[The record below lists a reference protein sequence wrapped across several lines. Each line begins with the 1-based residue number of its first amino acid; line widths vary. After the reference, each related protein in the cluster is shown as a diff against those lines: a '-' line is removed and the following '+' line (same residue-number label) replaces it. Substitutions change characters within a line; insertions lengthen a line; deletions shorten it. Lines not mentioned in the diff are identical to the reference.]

1 MGQLRHNPRGN
12 LWQALAMAGMLALAG
27 GSPRAQ
33 SIAPAVGA
41 QPGPR
46 PPAQDVRRARQ
57 AYEQGLRAERAG
69 DWEFA
74 YAAQTEAE
82 AYAPPVLEYQLHRAL
97 DRFRLVQQYTDR
109 AEREWIAN
117 EPATA
122 RSDLLRALELD
133 PGYEVAQERLAE
145 LEPQGIATAAEHDP
159 KLAGAPRVQPQPGTR
174 SFDYRGT
181 TRGAYEEIGRQFGIT
196 ASFDPELVDRQV
208 RLRVPEVDFSTAML
222 VLGEE
227 THTFWRAVDA
237 NTVFV
242 AEDTPAKRKQYVVE
256 IERSFILPASIASE
270 QMNDTLRAVREIA
283 GVSRAQLDIS
293 SRTLTLRDTP
303 ENIALAKA
311 LLDEIEQSHGELLLE
326 IEILEVDHSLS
337 RQLGITPPS
346 SASTFTLSRN
356 QIQSLMQAENN
367 GTLIQAIEAIFASL
381 NPALAAAGSSAL
393 FPSVLAFGGGDTTFL
408 ATVPGATANFGETL
422 SQVRHAQRIMLRA
435 IDGQPAKL
443 FVGERYPITLAA
455 YSASLGSTATQFSA
469 SILPGEFPRTD
480 YATGTA
486 PDAVITTEFTS
497 DGKVDLATANFT
509 ANTVSILLGNGD
521 GTFATHVDVAVG
533 HGPTALVAADFN
545 GDGKTDLAVTN
556 QTDGTVSILL
566 GNGDGTFATPTT
578 LTLPTGALPAAILAG
593 SFTSSGH
600 VDLAV
605 VNSGTNSVSIFL
617 GNGDGT
623 FAAPTTLTTG
633 TTPVAIASG
642 DFNADGHLDLAVV
655 NQADNTV
662 SIFLGNGDG
671 TFKPSVTYATGT
683 KPSGIAVADFN
694 GDGRPDLVV
703 TNQTDGTVSVLLG
716 NGDGTFG
723 AQTATN
729 VGSGPVGIVEGDLA
743 GNGLPAVA
751 VANSASNSLTV
762 LEGNGQGG
770 FLGRLDIST
779 GNDPVSIA
787 AGVFSG
793 SGTLDLAVA
802 AESSNVV
809 SVILNTSLAQLSPSV
824 PLTSYP
830 GSEYID
836 LGLKVQVTPRLNG
849 DSDVTLHLQFD
860 ISSLQGSSVNLIPVL
875 NNRTIDQTVRLRENQ
890 TSLFMGILQSNEM
903 RAIESLPW
911 VGQTAAGALLQGNNT
926 QNSDSDFL
934 ILVTPR
940 QLRLAPHSGRP
951 IYAGSGESG
960 PGSHP

>member
-1 MGQLRHNPRGN
+1 M
-12 LWQALAMAGMLALAG
+12 
-27 GSPRAQ
+27 
-33 SIAPAVGA
+33 
-41 QPGPR
+41 
-46 PPAQDVRRARQ
+46 
-57 AYEQGLRAERAG
+57 
-69 DWEFA
+69 
-74 YAAQTEAE
+74 
-82 AYAPPVLEYQLHRAL
+82 
-97 DRFRLVQQYTDR
+97 
-109 AEREWIAN
+109 
-117 EPATA
+117 
-122 RSDLLRALELD
+122 
-133 PGYEVAQERLAE
+133 
-145 LEPQGIATAAEHDP
+145 
-159 KLAGAPRVQPQPGTR
+159 
-174 SFDYRGT
+174 
-181 TRGAYEEIGRQFGIT
+181 
-196 ASFDPELVDRQV
+196 
-208 RLRVPEVDFSTAML
+208 
-222 VLGEE
+222 
-227 THTFWRAVDA
+227 
-237 NTVFV
+237 
-242 AEDTPAKRKQYVVE
+242 
-256 IERSFILPASIASE
+256 
-270 QMNDTLRAVREIA
+270 
-283 GVSRAQLDIS
+283 
-293 SRTLTLRDTP
+293 
-303 ENIALAKA
+303 
-311 LLDEIEQSHGELLLE
+311 
-326 IEILEVDHSLS
+326 
-337 RQLGITPPS
+337 
-346 SASTFTLSRN
+346 
-356 QIQSLMQAENN
+356 
-367 GTLIQAIEAIFASL
+367 
-381 NPALAAAGSSAL
+381 
-393 FPSVLAFGGGDTTFL
+393 FPSVLAFGGGSTTFL
-408 ATVPGATANFGETL
+408 ATVPGARADFGETI

-435 IDGQPAKL
+435 VDGQPAKL

-486 PDAVITTEFTS
+486 PDAVISADFTA

-521 GTFATHVDVAVG
+521 GTFAAHADVAVG
-533 HGPTALVAADFN
+533 HGPTALVPADFN
-545 GDGKTDLAVTN
+545 ADGKTDLAVTN

-566 GNGDGTFATPTT
+566 GNGDGTFAAPAT

-593 SFTSSGH
+593 NFTNSGH
-600 VDLAV
+600 LDLAV

-623 FAAPTTLTTG
+623 FTAAPTPTLTTG

-671 TFKPSVTYATGT
+671 TFKPGVTYATGT

-694 GDGRPDLVV
+694 SDARPDLVV

-723 AQTATN
+723 AGTATN
-729 VGSGPVGIVEGDLA
+729 VGTGPIGIVEGDLA

-751 VANSASNSLTV
+751 VANSGSNSLTV

-787 AGVFSG
+787 AAVLTAG
-793 SGTLDLAVA
+793 GTLDLAVA

-809 SVILNTSLAQLSPSV
+809 SVILNTSLAQLSPNA

-860 ISSLQGSSVNLIPVL
+860 ISSLEGSSVNLIPIL

-903 RAIESLPW
+903 RSIESLPW

-940 QLRLAPHSGRP
+940 RLRLAPHSGRP
-951 IYAGSGESG
+951 IYAGSGDSG